1 MKKIINVP
9 IIYLCIILLSIS
21 CKDEFLDI
29 SPLDEFSSADV
40 WKDKALAK
48 SYINGIYINLNQS
61 FQKRMKCCY
70 SDEGLRRDD
79 AASLRF
85 NKSELTPDGIPS
97 WAHENWQSLYLSIRR
112 CNLFLENIQIA
123 AFDKDAMIGEV
134 KFLRAYNYFT
144 LTSLYG
150 GVPIVSKSYSLV
162 DDFLIARNSFKD
174 CIDFIVEDLDQAAA
188 VLPILQ
194 SGNDNGRATKGAALA
209 LKARVL
215 LYAAS
220 DLHNTIVFPDYS
232 NPELI
237 GYTDISASARTARWE
252 AAKNAAKAVIDM
264 NAYSLYKSDPAP
276 TDSIAKNFEELF
288 IVKQTVEDI
297 WLRYQSIGVPVI
309 GENVNSASLMNPPN
323 GWGGQSNN
331 VPTGNLVDAF
341 EMRDGTKFNWNNPAH
356 AAFPYK
362 NREPRFYASIL
373 YEGAKWRPRPSYS
386 AGLDPEGI
394 VNVGFFERWN
404 SGTGKVWIEPGLD
417 SRSGPFE
424 PNNSSPTLYNAR
436 KFLDPAVLPSAG
448 TRQAVSWRYIRYA
461 EILLNYSE
469 ACIELGQDDEAR
481 TYINMIR
488 KRAGLPGLTESGTE
502 LRARYRNERF
512 IELMYE
518 DHRFF
523 DVRRWMIGPQTYG
536 NTYKANVTYKL
547 LPDKTTSPIPTIF
560 HEVIEKR
567 VWINKAYF
575 FPILRSE
582 MNKNELLIQNPDY

>member
-1 MKKIINVP
+1 MKKMIN
-9 IIYLCIILLSIS
+9 ISKICLCIILLTIS

-29 SPLDEFSSADV
+29 SPLNEFSSADV
-40 WKDKALAK
+40 WKDQALAK

-61 FQKRMKCCY
+61 FQKRMKCCF

-112 CNLFLENIQIA
+112 CNLFLENIEA
-123 AFDKDAMIGEV
+123 ATFDKDAMIGEV
-134 KFLRAYNYFT
+134 RFLRAWNYFT
-144 LTSLYG
+144 LTNLYG
-150 GVPIVSKSYSLV
+150 GVPIVAKSYKLE
-162 DDFLIARNSFKD
+162 DDFLINRSSYEE
-174 CIDFIVEDLDQAAA
+174 CINFIVEDLDQAAS
-188 VLPILQ
+188 VLPLVQ

-220 DLHNTIVFPDYS
+220 DLHNTNVFPNYS
-232 NPELI
+232 NPELT
-237 GYTDISASARTARWE
+237 GYTDISASARTSRWQ
-252 AAKNAAKAVIDM
+252 AAKDAAKVVIDL
-264 NAYSLYKSDPAP
+264 NAYSLYKPEPAP
-276 TDSIAKNFEELF
+276 TDSVAKNFEELF
-288 IVKQTVEDI
+288 ILKQTVESI
-297 WLRYQSIGVPVI
+297 WVRFQSIGVPVI

-341 EMRDGTKFNWNNPAH
+341 EMRDGTKFDWNNPAH

-386 AGLDPEGI
+386 AGLDPVGI
-394 VNVGFFERWN
+394 VNVGYFERWN
-404 SGTGKVWIEPGLD
+404 SATNTMWVEPGLD

-448 TRQAVSWRYIRYA
+448 TRQAVSWPYIRYA
-461 EILLNYSE
+461 EVLLDYAE
-469 ACIELGQDDEAR
+469 ASIELGLDDEAR
-481 TYINMIR
+481 TYINMVR
-488 KRAGLPGLTESGTE
+488 KRAGLPGLTESGAE
-502 LRARYRNERF
+502 LRARYR
-512 IELMYE
+512 L
-518 DHRFF
+518 
-523 DVRRWMIGPQTYG
+523 
-536 NTYKANVTYKL
+536 
-547 LPDKTTSPIPTIF
+547 S
-560 HEVIEKR
+560 
-567 VWINKAYF
+567 
-575 FPILRSE
+575 
-582 MNKNELLIQNPDY
+582 LIHI